1 MRKSQSA
8 KTLTD
13 ICPKPLAPLAELAS
27 NLWWSWSPQA
37 TALMGSIDTDLWART
52 EHNPVAMLRALP
64 AKRMRALAG
73 DAAFL
78 KRLTAV
84 HREFQHY
91 LQGKTWFQEKHGRRF
106 HGKIAYLCMEY
117 GLHESLPIYAGGL
130 GVLAGDHI
138 KSAGDLGVPLVGVGV
153 LWRNGYVR
161 QHIGRSGTQE
171 DWFVDLSARDLPLRE
186 VTSPSG
192 RPLRLRIPLV
202 RQTLVARAWRL
213 DVGRVPLYL
222 LDSDLPDNPPRLRRL
237 SYRLY
242 CNGREDRLCQ
252 ETLLGV
258 GGLRLLQ
265 ALRIPISVLHLNEG
279 HAVFASIDRLTQ
291 SVAAGRPLRQ
301 ALRDVADTSVFTIH
315 TPVPAGNE
323 TFDPALVAEYYEK
336 HRKKLGMDRRTFLGL
351 GRVDAD
357 NESEPFGLTQVA
369 LHLSKHRNGVSA
381 LHGDTCRELWHGVWP
396 DRAVKDVPIGSITN
410 GIHLRTW
417 LHPRMA
423 GLLDEYLPAAWE
435 ARQDQARVWSAV
447 KDIPDAELWNLQ
459 VQLKADLIA
468 FVRDRMQNQLRRMRL
483 SAAAVR
489 KVDRILDPN
498 ALTIGFARRFAPY
511 KRASL
516 IFSDLKRLARILNHP
531 TRPVQILFAGK
542 AHPGDT
548 GGQKLIA
555 QIEALARSKA
565 FRERVVL
572 VEDYSM
578 DVSRYLVSGVD
589 VWLNNPQR
597 PQEASGTSGMKPA
610 LHGGLNLS
618 ILDGWWPEA
627 CDGRNGWAIG
637 PARDHRGTTADDRRD
652 AAALY
657 RLLEREVVPLYYD
670 RTKAG
675 LPKKWIARMK
685 HALATIPPAF
695 SAERMVKE
703 YLRKYYVP
711 AERAARKRQAS
722 RS

>member
-1 MRKSQSA
+1 MRKTQSA
-8 KTLTD
+8 RTLTD
-13 ICPKPLAPLAELAS
+13 ICPGPLAPLAELAS

-37 TALMGSIDTDLWART
+37 AALMGSIDADLWHRT
-52 EHNPVAMLRALP
+52 EHNPAALIRALP
-64 AKRMRALAG
+64 ARRLHALAG
-73 DAAFL
+73 DAVFMS
-78 KRLTAV
+78 RLGIV
-84 HREFQHY
+84 HREFHRY
-91 LQGKTWFQEKHGRRF
+91 LHGKTWFQAQYGRRF
-106 HGKIAYLCMEY
+106 RGKIAYLCMEY

-138 KSAGDLGVPLVGVGV
+138 KAAGDLGLPLVGVGV

-192 RPLRLRIPLV
+192 RPLRLRIPLL

-222 LDSDLPDNPPRLRRL
+222 LDSDLPDNPPRLRQL

-279 HAVFASIDRLTQ
+279 HAVFASIDRLAQAVT
-291 SVAAGRPLRQ
+291 AGRPLGR
-301 ALRDVADTSVFTIH
+301 ALREIADTSVFTIH

-323 TFDPALVAEYYEK
+323 TFDPDLVAEYYQA
-336 HRKKLGMDRRTFLGL
+336 HRKRLGMDRKTFLAL

-357 NESEPFGLTQVA
+357 NQSEPFGLTQVA
-369 LHLSKHRNGVSA
+369 LRLSKYRNGVSS
-381 LHGDTCRELWHGVWP
+381 LHGDTCRKLWRGVWP
-396 DRAVKDVPIGSITN
+396 DRPVENVPIGSITN
-410 GIHLRTW
+410 GIHVRSW
-417 LHPRMA
+417 LAPQMA
-423 GLLDEYLPAAWE
+423 GLLDKYLPADWHE
-435 ARQDQARVWSAV
+435 RQDQARVWSAV
-447 KDIPDAELWNLQ
+447 KNISDAELWDLH
-459 VQLKADLIA
+459 VQLKADLVS
-468 FVRDRMQNQLRRMRL
+468 FVRDRMRNQFRRMRA
-483 SAAAVR
+483 SAAAI
-489 KVDRILDPN
+489 KQVDRILDPN

-511 KRASL
+511 KRAAL
-516 IFSDLKRLARILNHP
+516 IFSDPKRLARILNHP

-548 GGQKLIA
+548 GGQELIA
-555 QIEALARSKA
+555 RIETFARSRA
-565 FRERVVL
+565 FRRRVVL

-578 DVSRYLVSGVD
+578 DVSRHLVCGVD

-637 PARDHRGTTADDRRD
+637 PARDHRGTAAADRRD

-670 RTKAG
+670 RTTAG
-675 LPKKWIARMK
+675 LPKKWIGRMK

-695 SAERMVKE
+695 CAQRMVKQ

-711 AERAARKRQAS
+711 AERAARKWSARPL
-722 RS
+722 

>member
-37 TALMGSIDTDLWART
+37 AALLASIDTDLWART

-64 AKRMRALAG
+64 ARRMRALSG

-78 KRLTAV
+78 SRLAGV
-84 HREFQHY
+84 HREFDRY
-91 LQGKTWFQEKHGRRF
+91 RRAKTWFQERYGRRF

-130 GVLAGDHI
+130 GVLAGDHV
-138 KSAGDLGVPLVGVGV
+138 KAAGDLGVPLVGVGV

-222 LDSDLPDNPPRLRRL
+222 LDSDLPDNPSRLRRL

-265 ALRIPISVLHLNEG
+265 ALHIPISVLHLNEG

-291 SVAAGRPLRQ
+291 SVAAGQPLRQ

-323 TFDPALVAEYYEK
+323 TFDP
-336 HRKKLGMDRRTFLGL
+336 
-351 GRVDAD
+351 
-357 NESEPFGLTQVA
+357 
-369 LHLSKHRNGVSA
+369 
-381 LHGDTCRELWHGVWP
+381 
-396 DRAVKDVPIGSITN
+396 
-410 GIHLRTW
+410 
-417 LHPRMA
+417 
-423 GLLDEYLPAAWE
+423 
-435 ARQDQARVWSAV
+435 
-447 KDIPDAELWNLQ
+447 
-459 VQLKADLIA
+459 
-468 FVRDRMQNQLRRMRL
+468 
-483 SAAAVR
+483 
-489 KVDRILDPN
+489 
-498 ALTIGFARRFAPY
+498 
-511 KRASL
+511 
-516 IFSDLKRLARILNHP
+516 
-531 TRPVQILFAGK
+531 
-542 AHPGDT
+542 
-548 GGQKLIA
+548 
-555 QIEALARSKA
+555 
-565 FRERVVL
+565 
-572 VEDYSM
+572 
-578 DVSRYLVSGVD
+578 
-589 VWLNNPQR
+589 
-597 PQEASGTSGMKPA
+597 
-610 LHGGLNLS
+610 
-618 ILDGWWPEA
+618 
-627 CDGRNGWAIG
+627 
-637 PARDHRGTTADDRRD
+637 
-652 AAALY
+652 
-657 RLLEREVVPLYYD
+657 
-670 RTKAG
+670 
-675 LPKKWIARMK
+675 
-685 HALATIPPAF
+685 
-695 SAERMVKE
+695 
-703 YLRKYYVP
+703 
-711 AERAARKRQAS
+711 
-722 RS
+722 